1 MRTPYLH
8 AKMPFALLMAVL
20 LAGCL
25 GGGEGASPRAAV
37 YKAKGKVTYLGNP
50 LIGAS
55 VSFSPQG
62 KQPAAVGRTNDDG
75 EFSLTTY
82 RAGDGA
88 AEGEYKVMITM
99 TESEAATE
107 APAAHGTDA
116 GKDYG
121 GSSAHGAKKGRA
133 SSNILPAIF
142 SDAQKTPL
150 TVKVEPSGKN
160 EFPFDLK

>member
-1 MRTPYLH
+1 MRASCICSMSML
-8 AKMPFALLMAVL
+8 AAVFVL
-20 LAGCL
+20 GCS
-25 GGGEGASPRAAV
+25 GGEGAGKKTTV
-37 YKAKGKVTYLGNP
+37 YVVKGKVTYMGNP